1 MADHDDL
8 SYDPWDV
15 DIDLDPYPTY
25 ARLRT
30 EAPVYYNEEVD
41 FWALSRYADVE
52 AALKDFANLSSAKG
66 DILEVVKA
74 EPTIPLGVFINE
86 DPPLHTVHR
95 ALVSRMFTP
104 RNMRDLEGRIRAS
117 CAECLD
123 PLVGE
128 ERFDFMTDLGFE
140 MPMRVLGMLVGI
152 PEDDLPHVRA
162 VAKRRLEKAP
172 GEPMRVS
179 KKNYFNGEL
188 FRDYV
193 EWRRRNPSDDLVTE
207 LLSVEFEDVDGR
219 VRKLDDDELL
229 IFLGVIA
236 NAGVDTVSRLFGW
249 LGKSLGEHPD
259 QRRAVAADRSLI
271 PNTIEEVL
279 RYEPPTPHIARSVA
293 RDVVFGDRT
302 IPRGAALLL
311 IVASAN
317 RDEREISDP
326 ARFDI
331 TRTPG
336 HLTFGHG
343 THFCLGAS
351 LARTEGRIALD
362 EILDRWTDW
371 TVDHDHAVRSATSAI
386 RGWDSMPTI
395 VG

>member
-1 MADHDDL
+1 MGDHDDL
-8 SYDPWDV
+8 YYDPWNV
-15 DIDLDPYPTY
+15 DIDRDPYPTY
-25 ARLRT
+25 ARLRD
-30 EAPVYYNEEVD
+30 EAPVYYNEKVD
-41 FWALSRYADVE
+41 FWALSRFADVE

-66 DILEVVKA
+66 DILEVVQA
-74 EPTIPLGVFINE
+74 EPTMPLGVFINE

-104 RNMRDLEGRIRAS
+104 RNMRALEDRIRAY

-123 PLVGE
+123 PLVGG

-152 PEDDLPHVRA
+152 PESDLPEVRA
-162 VAKRRLEKAP
+162 AAKRRLEKTP
-172 GEPMRVS
+172 GEPMKVS
-179 KKNYFNGEL
+179 KKNYFSGEQ
-188 FRDYV
+188 FREYV

-219 VRKLDDDELL
+219 VRKLEDDELL

-236 NAGVDTVSRLFGW
+236 NAGVDTVARLFGW
-249 LGKSLGEHPD
+249 LGKLLGEHPD
-259 QRRAVAADRSLI
+259 QRRMVAADRSLI
-271 PNTIEEVL
+271 PNAIEEVL
-279 RYEPPTPHIARSVA
+279 RFEPPTPHIARSVA
-293 RDVVFGDRT
+293 HEVVFHDQT
-302 IPRGAALLL
+302 IPTGAALLL

-317 RDEREISDP
+317 RDERQIADP
-326 ARFDI
+326 DRFDV
-331 TRTPG
+331 TRSPG

-371 TVDHDHAVRSATSAI
+371 TVDREHAVRSATSAI
-386 RGWDSMPTI
+386 RGWDSMPT
-395 VG
+395 VLG